1 MGNGLEQGPMTGLQN
16 LGAQAAEREVNL
28 TAVHSDALAMTEKLL
43 TLGATVV
50 RLNDYLMGS
59 KAIDQ
64 PEIRSNIEKEP
75 QISAIL
81 PSLCQIGS
89 KNLSL
94 ANDIQER
101 LNQIAYQ
108 LGEGRER

>member
-1 MGNGLEQGPMTGLQN
+1 MNGLEQRPQAPLQN

-28 TAVHSDALAMTEKLL
+28 SAVHSDALAMTEKLL

-59 KAIDQ
+59 TSIDQ
-64 PEIRSNIEKEP
+64 PEIRTDKTPE
-75 QISAIL
+75 ISAIL
-81 PSLCQIGS
+81 PSLCNIGS

-94 ANDIQER
+94 ASDIQER
-101 LNQIAYQ
+101 LNQICYQ
-108 LGEGRER
+108 LGEGK